1 MSKNIFLNKV
11 GCYESIKITKLEK
24 KGSELK
30 RHPSQLPVLYKSLLI
45 LTKVASTR
53 LGKRDRSE
61 IAEED
66 LINQDTAKMKN
77 LS

>member
-11 GCYESIKITKLEK
+11 DCYDSINITKLEK

-30 RHPSQLPVLYKSLLI
+30 RRQSQLPILYKSLLI
-45 LTKVASTR
+45 LTKVASTC

-61 IAEED
+61 IAEEG
-66 LINQDTAKMKN
+66 LIDQDTAKVKN